1 MLRFCTSFFSVRCT
15 EVGARAP
22 ARAGAEAEVARAG
35 EVGVRVIED
44 EAAGF
49 VDGRPVEAATAAA
62 EGVTNLTAPARSPA
76 TTTMTATP
84 PAVSANMITQE
95 IEVV

>member
-1 MLRFCTSFFSVRCT
+1 M
-15 EVGARAP
+15 
-22 ARAGAEAEVARAG
+22 ARAG

-44 EAAGF
+44 EAAGI

-62 EGVTNLTAPARSPA
+62 EGVINLTAPARSPA